1 MKPLNEL
8 KKKNEWKW
16 ENKHQ
21 NTFEKLKNKITSQP
35 VLTLLKRKEKF
46 RVETNALEHVIGGIL
61 FQEQEEKWK
70 PIVFLSRIMQLA
82 KRNYEIYDK
91 ELFAIV
97 EALTK

>member
-1 MKPLNEL
+1 M
-8 KKKNEWKW
+8 
-16 ENKHQ
+16 
-21 NTFEKLKNKITSQP
+21 
-35 VLTLLKRKEKF
+35 
-46 RVETNALEHVIGGIL
+46 ETNALEHVIGGIL

>member
-1 MKPLNEL
+1 VKPLNEL

-21 NTFEKLKNKITSQP
+21 NAFEKLKNKITSQP